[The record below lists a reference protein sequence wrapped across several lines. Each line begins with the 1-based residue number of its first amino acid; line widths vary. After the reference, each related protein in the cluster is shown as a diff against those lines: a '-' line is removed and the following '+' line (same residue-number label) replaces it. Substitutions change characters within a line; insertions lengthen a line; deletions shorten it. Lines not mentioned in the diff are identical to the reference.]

1 MDSMTDTDS
10 RPSSVGP
17 FNVGLDPG
25 FGGVKAAYIGRAGAQ
40 VATVPSVVGVGSTDL
55 GLLSVGNLG
64 RRRRSRQPDQ
74 VTFDKIT
81 YLVGESVA
89 RYARPVER
97 MDFLRLSD
105 GPELRALFYD
115 VVFRLLGEGEHQG
128 TGSARSFQDTLTTN
142 VMVGLPVEVMAD
154 RSQARATL
162 RALRSWMATRH
173 KYAVNGREVTLDVK
187 NVKVMAQPA
196 GTFFAWGLNDH
207 GTWVRDRSAL
217 RAPVAICDIGFH
229 TLDLFAVEG
238 GEVVARFTGGDT
250 VGMRRAAELIISV
263 VRTGHGVDLSLH
275 EADALARQRH
285 PRLHTAGGEVKLRAQ
300 VDQAL
305 DTTAAAVVTFV
316 ERQWGNGRQFA
327 HLLFTGGGAEAL
339 KATLLRQYP
348 HGVVLPNAVTANA
361 LGLARYATRVFGK

>member
-1 MDSMTDTDS
+1 MDET
-10 RPSSVGP
+10 RKASVV
-17 FNVGLDPG
+17 NIGLDPG
-25 FGGVKAAYIGRAGAQ
+25 FGAMKAAYVSLDGDQ
-40 VATVPSVVGVGSTDL
+40 VATMPSVVGVGDTEL

-74 VTFDKIT
+74 VTFGGVT
-81 YLVGESVA
+81 YLVGENVA

-97 MDFLRLSD
+97 MDFLRLRD

-115 VVFRLLGEGEHQG
+115 VVFRLFGEGEHR
-128 TGSARSFQDTLTTN
+128 AN
-142 VMVGLPVEVMAD
+142 IMVGLPVEVMAN
-154 RSQARATL
+154 REQARATL
-162 RALRSWMATRH
+162 RGWTATRH
-173 KYAVNGREVTLDVK
+173 RYAVNGREVTLDVE

-196 GTFFAWGLNDH
+196 GTFFAWGLNNQ
-207 GTWVRDRSAL
+207 GKWVRDQSAL
-217 RAPVAICDIGFH
+217 RAPVAICDIGFR

-250 VGMRRAAELIISV
+250 VGMRRAAELIIKT
-263 VRTGHGVDLSLH
+263 VRTGHGVSLSLH
-275 EADALARQRH
+275 EADALARQRR
-285 PRLHTAGGEVKLRAQ
+285 PRLHTAGGEMELRAQ

-305 DTTAAAVVTFV
+305 DTAAAAVVIFV

-348 HGVVLPNAVTANA
+348 QGVVLPNAVTANA
-361 LGLARYATRVFGK
+361 LGLARYAARVFRVLEDGDMWG

>member
-1 MDSMTDTDS
+1 MDSMAES
-10 RPSSVGP
+10 RPTSVGP
-17 FNVGLDPG
+17 VNIGLDPG
-25 FGGVKAAYIGRAGAQ
+25 FGGVKAAYIGREGAQ
-40 VATVPSVVGVGSTDL
+40 VATVPSVVGVGETDM
-55 GLLSVGNLG
+55 GLLSLGDLG

-74 VTFDKIT
+74 ISFDNIT
-81 YLVGESVA
+81 YLVGEGVA

-97 MDFLRLSD
+97 MDFLRLRD
-105 GPELRALFYD
+105 GPELRALFCG
-115 VVFRLLGEGEHQG
+115 VVYRLLGEGEHRANIM
-128 TGSARSFQDTLTTN
+128 T
-142 VMVGLPVEVMAD
+142 GLPVEVMAD
-154 RSQARATL
+154 REQARATL
-162 RALRSWMATRH
+162 RALRGWMITRH
-173 KYAVNGREVTLDVK
+173 KYTVNGHEVTLDVE

-196 GTFFAWGLNDH
+196 GTFFAWGLNDQ
-207 GTWVRDRSAL
+207 GKWVRDRSAL

-229 TLDLFAVEG
+229 TLDLFTVES

-250 VGMRRAAELIISV
+250 VGMRRAAELIINA

-285 PRLHTAGGEVKLRAQ
+285 PRLHTAGGEVGLRAQ

-316 ERQWGNGRQFA
+316 ERQWGSGRQFA

-361 LGLARYATRVFGK
+361 LGLARYAARVFPA

>member
-1 MDSMTDTDS
+1 
-10 RPSSVGP
+10 
-17 FNVGLDPG
+17 L
-25 FGGVKAAYIGRAGAQ
+25 GA
-40 VATVPSVVGVGSTDL
+40 
-55 GLLSVGNLG
+55 LG

-74 VTFDKIT
+74 VIFDKIT
-81 YLVGESVA
+81 YLVGEGVA

-115 VVFRLLGEGEHQG
+115 IVFRLLGEACPEQKRRGQHRAK
-128 TGSARSFQDTLTTN
+128 GSARSCQDRLTMN

-154 RSQARATL
+154 REQARATL
-162 RALRSWMATRH
+162 RALRSWMVTRH
-173 KYAVNGREVTLDVK
+173 KYTVNGREVTLDVE

-196 GTFFAWGLNDH
+196 GTFFAWGLDNQ
-207 GTWVRDRSAL
+207 GKWVRGRSAL

-229 TLDLFAVEG
+229 TLDLFTVEG

-250 VGMRRAAELIISV
+250 VGMRRAAELIINT
-263 VRTGHGVDLSLH
+263 VRTAHGVDLSLH
-275 EADALARQRH
+275 EADALVRQRH

-300 VDQAL
+300 VNQAL

-348 HGVVLPNAVTANA
+348 HGVVLPNAITANA
-361 LGLARYATRVFGK
+361 LGLARYAARVFTA

>member
-1 MDSMTDTDS
+1 M
-10 RPSSVGP
+10 VIEVHHC
-17 FNVGLDPG
+17 NVGLDPG
-25 FGGVKAAYIGRAGAQ
+25 FGGFKAACIGSGSTW
-40 VATVPSVVGVGSTDL
+40 VVTMHSVVGVGETDM
-55 GLLSVGNLG
+55 GLLSLGALG

-74 VTFDKIT
+74 VTFDNVT
-81 YLVGESVA
+81 YLVREGVA

-97 MDFLRLSD
+97 MDFLRLRD

-115 VVFRLLGEGEHQG
+115 IVFRLLGEGGHR
-128 TGSARSFQDTLTTN
+128 AN

-154 RSQARATL
+154 REQARATL
-162 RALRSWMATRH
+162 RALRGCLATRH
-173 KYAVNGREVTLDVK
+173 NYMVNGREVALHVE

-196 GTFFAWGLNDH
+196 GTFFAWGLNNQ
-207 GTWVRDRSAL
+207 GRWVQGRSAL

-229 TLDLFAVEG
+229 TLDLFTVEG
-238 GEVVARFTGGDT
+238 GEVVGRFTGGDT
-250 VGMRRAAELIISV
+250 VGMRRAAELIISA

-275 EADALARQRH
+275 EADALARKRN
-285 PRLHTAGGEVKLRAQ
+285 PRLHTAGGEVRLRAQ

-339 KATLLRQYP
+339 KVTLLRQYP

-361 LGLARYATRVFGK
+361 LGLARYAARAFPG

>member
-1 MDSMTDTDS
+1 MERVDAHRS
-10 RPSSVGP
+10 
-17 FNVGLDPG
+17 NVGLDPG
-25 FGGVKAAYIGRAGAQ
+25 FGGFKAACVGPGSTQ
-40 VATVPSVVGVGSTDL
+40 VVTVPSVVGVGETDM
-55 GLLSVGNLG
+55 GLLSLGALG

-81 YLVGESVA
+81 YLVGEGVA

-97 MDFLRLSD
+97 MDFLRLRD

-115 VVFRLLGEGEHQG
+115 VVSRLLGEREHQG
-128 TGSARSFQDTLTTN
+128 NDTARSLQDRLTIN
-142 VMVGLPVEVMAD
+142 VLVGLPVEVMAD
-154 RSQARATL
+154 REQARATL
-162 RALRSWMATRH
+162 RALRSWMVTRH
-173 KYAVNGREVTLDVK
+173 KYTVNGHEVTFDVES
-187 NVKVMAQPA
+187 VKVMAQPA
-196 GTFFAWGLNDH
+196 GTFFAWGLDNQ
-207 GTWVRDRSAL
+207 GKWVRGRSAL
-217 RAPVAICDIGFH
+217 RASVAICDIGSH
-229 TLDLFAVEG
+229 TLDLFTVEG

-250 VGMRRAAELIISV
+250 VGMRRAAELIINA

-275 EADALARQRH
+275 EADALVRQRH
-285 PRLHTAGGEVKLRAQ
+285 PRLHTAGGVVKLRAQ

>member
-1 MDSMTDTDS
+1 VEEIGKTQ
-10 RPSSVGP
+10 PV
-17 FNVGLDPG
+17 NVGLDPG
-25 FGGVKAAYIGRAGAQ
+25 FGGVKAAYIGREGAQ
-40 VATVPSVVGVGSTDL
+40 MATVPSIVGVGSIDL

-74 VTFDKIT
+74 VTFDQIT
-81 YLVGESVA
+81 YLVGEGVA

-105 GPELRALFYD
+105 GPELCALFYD
-115 VVFRLLGEGEHQG
+115 IVFRLLGEGEHR
-128 TGSARSFQDTLTTN
+128 AN
-142 VMVGLPVEVMAD
+142 VMVGLPVDVMAD
-154 RSQARATL
+154 REQARATL
-162 RALRSWMATRH
+162 RALRAWMATRH
-173 KYAVNGREVTLDVK
+173 KYRVNGREVTLDVE

-196 GTFFAWGLNDH
+196 GTFFAWCLNSQ
-207 GTWVRDRSAL
+207 GTWVQDRSAL

-229 TLDLFAVEG
+229 TLDLFTVEG

-250 VGMRRAAELIISV
+250 VGMRRAAELIINA

-275 EADALARQRH
+275 EADALARKRH
-285 PRLHTAGGEVKLRAQ
+285 PRLHTAGGEVELRAQ

-361 LGLARYATRVFGK
+361 LGLAQYANRVFPG